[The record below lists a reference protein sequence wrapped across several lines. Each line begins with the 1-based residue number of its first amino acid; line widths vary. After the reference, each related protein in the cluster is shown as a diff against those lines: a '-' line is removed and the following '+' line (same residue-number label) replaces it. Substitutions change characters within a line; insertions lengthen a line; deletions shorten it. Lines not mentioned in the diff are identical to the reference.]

1 VILLLVAALVVVVVP
16 VGVVILIGGV
26 KLLPLRAISDEV
38 SGVTAL
44 EAAPALSPPLL
55 EKIVQGTEL
64 PCQ

>member
-1 VILLLVAALVVVVVP
+1 VILLLVAALVVVVVL
-16 VGVVILIGGV
+16 VGVVVLIRGV

-44 EAAPALSPPLL
+44 KAAPALFPPLL